1 MAAVNQH
8 NLDDFKGNVA
18 NAQPWESALL
28 HLNSAQ
34 HLDILREFGVYS
46 LALKGQKYTH
56 FSSALSKL
64 LVISPWLQRSAVAGH
79 SKVVQLLWSTFK
91 YELEHECF
99 MEIWLLPALPGFV
112 RLEIVCP
119 SFQLN
124 SFFQITTNKDAG
136 EYQETA
142 PKM

>member
-1 MAAVNQH
+1 MAAVNQQKP
-8 NLDDFKGNVA
+8 DDFKGSGA
-18 NAQPWESALL
+18 NPQSWESALL

-34 HLDILREFGVYS
+34 HLDILCEFSAYS
-46 LALKGQKYTH
+46 PALKGQKHTH
-56 FSSALSKL
+56 LSSALSKL

-79 SKVVQLLWSTFK
+79 RKVVQLLRSPFK

-99 MEIWLLPALPGFV
+99 MEIWPLPALPGFV